1 MAKELCAINRQG
13 QTFGME
19 VDGVRAAAVMKKA
32 FTITEVVKYGD
43 RSYTRKKS
51 ALKANQ
57 IASLMREAAWL
68 VVELHDF
75 VRVQFDDS
83 QWYEVVYD

>member
-32 FTITEVVKYGD
+32 FRIPYEIKVGD
-43 RSYTRKKS
+43 QTYTNHK
-51 ALKANQ
+51 
-57 IASLMREAAWL
+57 MGL
-68 VVELHDF
+68 VLE
-75 VRVQFDDS
+75 
-83 QWYEVVYD
+83 